1 MHWRGRHWQRNSGPE
16 DLVYL
21 VGAGR
26 QIAFRPRHCRKK
38 LAVVI
43 THAGDY
49 VGKSRCPR
57 VSRGYSDKSLL
68 KMIESFLAFRMLSEE
83 FKGCS
88 SRGRR
93 IESQAAL
100 KL

>member
-1 MHWRGRHWQRNSGPE
+1 
-16 DLVYL
+16 
-21 VGAGR
+21 
-26 QIAFRPRHCRKK
+26 
-38 LAVVI
+38 
-43 THAGDY
+43 
-49 VGKSRCPR
+49 
-57 VSRGYSDKSLL
+57 
-68 KMIESFLAFRMLSEE
+68 MIESFLAFRMLSEE